1 MKQRSLLLLAL
12 LACFEINILAY
23 DFKENGIAYRILPEE
38 ESFGM
43 ENQLEVT
50 SGGDYTGDI
59 IIPSDVYHNETY
71 YNVARIGSRA
81 FENCTGLTSVSG
93 NLWNIGDYAFS
104 GCINLTSISSSNDC
118 YSISQNAFEGCTKL
132 NTALLPNEYIGESA
146 YEGCSSI
153 TSVKLPENNYGN
165 LINIPRRCFY
175 GCNSLQTI
183 TVPSSVTYIDEEAF
197 AGSGLTSIVIP
208 DNIISVG
215 DNAFAECPLISIK
228 IGKGL
233 NPKVGMFF
241 DYNKPVENN
250 RNNINQIIVDE
261 GNPFCDSR
269 NNCNA
274 IISSN
279 TLILGCKNTIIPST
293 VTAIGEG
300 AFNNCPMLAEM
311 DIPNGIVSIGRNA
324 FAYCSRFSSINL
336 PNSVEIIG
344 SSAFMGCEASSIY
357 IGSGVREIEAGA
369 FSGVSPETIKVSE
382 ENNVYDS
389 RNDCNAIV
397 ETSTNKLILGCIN
410 TIIPEGIKV
419 IGQSSFRYQYKLKSI
434 NIPASLKEIEWGAFA
449 DTNLSSVHISS
460 MESWCNIKFGSW
472 EANPLSIAGHLYM
485 NDGEITHLVIP
496 DGVTDIGNWAF
507 YNCKSLVSVTIPNN
521 VINIGKHAFA
531 NCENLTSL
539 SIGKNIAAIGESV
552 FDGCDNLVSLTM
564 KSKNP
569 VSIKKNVFTNRSNAT
584 LFVPKGS
591 VEAYQAADYWKEF
604 KSIEEID
611 IPTYKLTYLVDN
623 VEYKVYE
630 MEEGESIAPEPEP
643 VKDGYTFSGWSEIPE
658 KMPAHDV
665 IVTGTLRSDDDAVK
679 SVVIETAE
687 GEKLEFYIGSASI

>member
-1 MKQRSLLLLAL
+1 
-12 LACFEINILAY
+12 
-23 DFKENGIAYRILPEE
+23 
-38 ESFGM
+38 
-43 ENQLEVT
+43 
-50 SGGDYTGDI
+50 
-59 IIPSDVYHNETY
+59 
-71 YNVARIGSRA
+71 
-81 FENCTGLTSVSG
+81 
-93 NLWNIGDYAFS
+93 
-104 GCINLTSISSSNDC
+104 
-118 YSISQNAFEGCTKL
+118 
-132 NTALLPNEYIGESA
+132 
-146 YEGCSSI
+146 
-153 TSVKLPENNYGN
+153 
-165 LINIPRRCFY
+165 
-175 GCNSLQTI
+175 
-183 TVPSSVTYIDEEAF
+183 
-197 AGSGLTSIVIP
+197 
-208 DNIISVG
+208 
-215 DNAFAECPLISIK
+215 
-228 IGKGL
+228 
-233 NPKVGMFF
+233 
-241 DYNKPVENN
+241 
-250 RNNINQIIVDE
+250 
-261 GNPFCDSR
+261 
-269 NNCNA
+269 
-274 IISSN
+274 
-279 TLILGCKNTIIPST
+279 
-293 VTAIGEG
+293 
-300 AFNNCPMLAEM
+300 
-311 DIPNGIVSIGRNA
+311 
-324 FAYCSRFSSINL
+324 
-336 PNSVEIIG
+336 
-344 SSAFMGCEASSIY
+344 
-357 IGSGVREIEAGA
+357 
-369 FSGVSPETIKVSE
+369 
-382 ENNVYDS
+382 
-389 RNDCNAIV
+389 
-397 ETSTNKLILGCIN
+397 
-410 TIIPEGIKV
+410 
-419 IGQSSFRYQYKLKSI
+419 
-434 NIPASLKEIEWGAFA
+434 
-449 DTNLSSVHISS
+449 